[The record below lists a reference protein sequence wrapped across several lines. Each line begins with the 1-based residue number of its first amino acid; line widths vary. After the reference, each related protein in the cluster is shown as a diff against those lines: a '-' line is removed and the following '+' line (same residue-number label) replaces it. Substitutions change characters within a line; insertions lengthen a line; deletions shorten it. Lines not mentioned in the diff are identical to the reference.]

1 MKISL
6 CKFCN
11 NALNGKNIRIMDKQ
25 GGKKV
30 IMVKMPDPNLSLG
43 EIDGMM
49 KIQDNTAK
57 YSGLFNK
64 SLKGK
69 LSV

>member
-1 MKISL
+1 
-6 CKFCN
+6 
-11 NALNGKNIRIMDKQ
+11 MDKQ

-43 EIDGMM
+43 ETDGMM

>member
-1 MKISL
+1 
-6 CKFCN
+6 
-11 NALNGKNIRIMDKQ
+11 
-25 GGKKV
+25 
-30 IMVKMPDPNLSLG
+30 MPDPNLSLG

-49 KIQDNTAK
+49 NIQDNTAK
-57 YSGLFNK
+57 YNGLVNK

>member
-1 MKISL
+1 
-6 CKFCN
+6 
-11 NALNGKNIRIMDKQ
+11 
-25 GGKKV
+25 
-30 IMVKMPDPNLSLG
+30 MVKMPDPNLSLG

-49 KIQDNTAK
+49 KTQNNTAK